1 MKDDYWINRWEQG
14 EIGFHQTD
22 INPYLRQFWQELK
35 LAADASVLVP
45 LCGKSSD
52 MLWLREQSHRVL
64 GVELSAL
71 AVRAFFVE
79 HMLTPVHFQYERF
92 QCYTAD
98 GLSIMQGNLFDLRK
112 EELASVNAVYDR
124 AALVALPPEMRIR
137 YVSHLLRTLPAQTQI
152 LLITLDYPHTEMA
165 GPPFSVSP
173 DEVEALYRD
182 CTEIRVLVQ
191 VDVLE
196 ENPRFKQR
204 GLSRLRENVFL
215 ITL

>member
-1 MKDDYWINRWEQG
+1 MKDNYWINRWKQG
-14 EIGFHQTD
+14 EIGFHQAV

-35 LAADASVLVP
+35 LAAHTTVLVP

-52 MLWLREQSHRVL
+52 MLWLQEQKYHVL
-64 GVELSAL
+64 GVELSTIAVQTFFAENAL
-71 AVRAFFVE
+71 SP
-79 HMLTPVHFQYERF
+79 HQSQYESF
-92 QCYTAD
+92 KCYTVD
-98 GLSIMQGNLFDLRK
+98 DLSILQGNLFDLRK

-124 AALVALPPEMRIR
+124 AALVALPPEMRKH
-137 YVSHLLRTLPAQTQI
+137 YVSHLLHILPPTTQI
-152 LLITLDYPHTEMA
+152 LLITLDYPHIEMA

-182 CTEIRVLVQ
+182 CTEIRKLAQ

-204 GLSRLRENVFL
+204 GLSRLQESVFL